1 LEARGR
7 VGSLGVGS
15 DSVPARVKG
24 LIFSLAFTSLAVGY
38 LIVYITGYMPEI
50 GYSSGSIGLL
60 VGVFGLVPILTGI
73 PFGVLSDRKGRK
85 TLLLL
90 GSLGIFP
97 GMIIFAFTNGL
108 SYFLVSAVV
117 LGLAEAASLTTWNA
131 IIADQTDMENRTKAF
146 SLSFVVSTIFT
157 GMGSAIPF
165 SFPYL
170 EKSLNVGSAI
180 VHQDF
185 MIGFSFLSLATP
197 VLLLSLLRGYKEVI
211 RPRGEKKQSQKGTLR
226 VLLKFSGINSL
237 IGLGAGFI
245 IPLIPTWFY
254 LKFGITD
261 TYSGPLL
268 AVSNITI
275 GLSAIASSRLA
286 KSYGQVQ
293 SIVMTTGLSTVFML
307 SLAFVPNAA
316 LAASLYIVRAALMNM
331 ASPLMDSYLMGI
343 ITSEERGLASAIN
356 SIIWRLPNSV
366 STILGGMI
374 LGAGLYSLP
383 FLLATAF
390 YATAIFLF
398 YSVFKN
404 VSPMIE
410 TSVETSREIQSV
422 EA

>member
-1 LEARGR
+1 M
-7 VGSLGVGS
+7 V
-15 DSVPARVKG
+15 
-24 LIFSLAFTSLAVGY
+24 
-38 LIVYITGYMPEI
+38 
-50 GYSSGSIGLL
+50 SS
-60 VGVFGLVPILTGI
+60 
-73 PFGVLSDRKGRK
+73 
-85 TLLLL
+85 
-90 GSLGIFP
+90 
-97 GMIIFAFTNGL
+97 
-108 SYFLVSAVV
+108 
-117 LGLAEAASLTTWNA
+117 
-131 IIADQTDMENRTKAF
+131 
-146 SLSFVVSTIFT
+146 
-157 GMGSAIPF
+157 
-165 SFPYL
+165 
-170 EKSLNVGSAI
+170 
-180 VHQDF
+180 
-185 MIGFSFLSLATP
+185 
-197 VLLLSLLRGYKEVI
+197 
-211 RPRGEKKQSQKGTLR
+211 
-226 VLLKFSGINSL
+226 
-237 IGLGAGFI
+237 GAGFI

-254 LKFGITD
+254 LKFGVTD

-268 AVSNITI
+268 AVSNVTI

-286 KSYGQVQ
+286 RSYGQVQ